1 MRRFVLSSMMWCR
14 ADIWC
19 EGLGDYKDANF
30 EIFNMVIKSISILIL
45 LPPFSGG
52 ELLVNKNYFVNKWQ
66 QRVVQNQNRYK
77 MREIFFCL
85 K

>member
-1 MRRFVLSSMMWCR
+1 MSSMMWCR

-19 EGLGDYKDANF
+19 EGPCDNKDANF

-66 QRVVQNQNRYK
+66 QCVVQNQNRYK